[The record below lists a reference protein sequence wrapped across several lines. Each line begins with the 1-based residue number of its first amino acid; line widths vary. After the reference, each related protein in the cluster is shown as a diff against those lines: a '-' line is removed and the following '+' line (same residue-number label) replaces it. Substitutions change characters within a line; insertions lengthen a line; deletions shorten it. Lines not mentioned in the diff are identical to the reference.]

1 MTAKLLILTLFLVLS
16 LITYH
21 VSPTFAQAQ
30 TPLEKAQSDYNFQ
43 YTKYKDAQEKYI
55 TAKAAYISFNTA
67 VSKNNAF
74 VETKNY
80 LTQIDQLYLI
90 YILHLVENAN
100 ALNWEKSP
108 IGKDTAVNL
117 LNLETT
123 YITEHKQ
130 KVQNTKTLE
139 ELPPLAEELKVHIE
153 DTFEERTNRVLAT
166 LEIVESQSML
176 EEFNSLSAILDR
188 IVVFKL
194 RAGET
199 KSILAN
205 WASEIKDIR
214 NDTNTKIQEAL
225 DTLAEQTDEGLRE
238 SALDEIAD
246 TAQDAQTELKR
257 SKPLFEELAR
267 IL

>member
-1 MTAKLLILTLFLVLS
+1 MHSALRVLFAFLFLVSSFLF
-16 LITYH
+16 I
-21 VSPTFAQAQ
+21 VNAQTQ

-55 TAKAAYISFNTA
+55 TAKAAYLSFNTA

-80 LTQIDQLYLI
+80 LTQIDQLYLV
-90 YILHLVENAN
+90 YILQVVENAN
-100 ALNWEKSP
+100 TLNWDKSP
-108 IGKDTAVNL
+108 IGKDTVVNL

-123 YITEHKQ
+123 HIEKHKQ

-139 ELPPLAEELKVHIE
+139 ELPSLAEELKGHIQ
-153 DTFEERTNRVLAT
+153 DTFVERTNRVLTT
-166 LEIVESQSML
+166 LEIVEAQSTL

-214 NDTNTKIQEAL
+214 DDTNLKIQEAL
-225 DTLAEQTDEGLRE
+225 DTLADQTDEGLRE
-238 SALDEIAD
+238 SALDDIAD
-246 TAQDAQTELKR
+246 TAQDAQTQLLR